1 MNVSFPNVRHT
12 ESRIAHNGGGDT
24 RLRDSYAPPTT
35 SMSWHTDS
43 SANPPPPGLIFLYML
58 ECPDI
63 GGDTVSAN
71 TAEAYK
77 ILSRPCA
84 ERLQGSIAEHKVGT
98 GVSSVLPVV
107 RTHLVTGEKCLVVNP
122 LCPSLSDQISF
133 PVSHAEN
140 MVSLAS
146 DTTNIIGFKKEEKR
160 HSAQVLLRASRLFPI
175 MSGPGSSG
183 PSEDT
188 VVIFDV
194 SVPLIPLH
202 TLILPLHLGNH
213 TRMQADYSSR
223 TEPRRTRPSLT
234 LSTYVPPPVFP
245 SLFPTQE

>member
-12 ESRIAHNGGGDT
+12 KSRIAHNGGGDT
-24 RLRDSYAPPTT
+24 RLRDSYAPRTT

-58 ECPDI
+58 ECPDV
-63 GGDTVSAN
+63 GGDTVSVN

-84 ERLQGSIAEHKVGT
+84 ERLQGLKAEHKVGT

-133 PVSHAEN
+133 PVPHAEN

-160 HSAQVLLRASRLFPI
+160 HSAQVLLRASRLFPT

-188 VVIFDV
+188 VVIFDNRATAH
-194 SVPLIPLH
+194 SAIFDFIDTNAAISHGCLRQRRSFMRLHYPNQREYEEGSCPLW
-202 TLILPLHLGNH
+202 
-213 TRMQADYSSR
+213 R
-223 TEPRRTRPSLT
+223 
-234 LSTYVPPPVFP
+234 
-245 SLFPTQE
+245 